1 MTRAHGF
8 PFRGSHFFLE
18 CDGFT
23 GPTGENLVN
32 IPTDMP
38 SDTCEL
44 INLQGSQTR
53 YMITNYN
60 QAVSTRYHIYNSLF
74 LNLPY
79 TGIYRT
85 GTLLPLLQQACETGF
100 SKGKDPK
107 SIIKKFFSDFAPSAS
122 REEQFDLLFNFIQYT
137 ERQVVLFDS
146 IEDSAFAQVN
156 DLNGKGTLTEL
167 LLRTSS
173 EGVTEALK
181 KKLNDFSI
189 RIVLTAHP
197 TQFYPGNVLAIIND
211 LEEAIGESRLEH
223 INLLLRQLGKT
234 AFINREKPT
243 PYGEALS
250 LCWFLEHV
258 FYQVIPDI
266 ILKLIKGLQI
276 DPEEWTNFDLIKVGF
291 WPGGDRDGN
300 PFVTHETSLLVARR
314 LQKTL
319 MRCYYRD
326 ARFLK
331 RRLTF
336 KGVDNIIAD
345 VERKLYPLA
354 FGAEDG
360 EGGGYANPADL
371 LTDLLKA
378 RQSIIDDHRGL
389 FLDLLDE
396 VILKVR
402 IFGFHFT
409 NMDIRQ
415 DSRKHGQAW
424 QAILKQLQAKNK
436 KLKDYQNFSE
446 EEKINTLLQLKF
458 KPQNIKFEDPFISE
472 LIESIQVIAKIQE
485 NNGEEGCNRYVISN
499 CQSALDVIRV
509 YQLAKL
515 LLAKGDA
522 LPLDIVPLFET
533 IEDLANAPEIMD
545 ALYSIESYREHL
557 KRRGNKQTI
566 MLGFSD
572 GTKDGGYL
580 RANWSIFRAKENLTL
595 LAREH
600 GLTAVFFDGRGGPP
614 ARGGGNTHDF
624 YASLGDTIEDK
635 EVQVTVQGQTI
646 SSNFGK
652 PVSCLFNLEQLLS
665 AGIEN
670 DVFRNKKPSLND
682 KEKNLLEHLA
692 KAGHRAY
699 LDLKHHPKFVP
710 YLEKVTPLSFFG
722 DINIGSRPVK
732 RNQGDALKFEDLRAI
747 PFVGSWAQMKQNIP
761 GFYGVGTAIRELKR
775 DGKMPEI
782 KKLYNESLF
791 FRTLLANSMMSLTK
805 SYFPATSYL
814 SKDKEFGEFWKKM
827 FNEYKLSVEMILEVS
842 GLKELMDNN
851 PVNRDSVK
859 LRERIVLPLITIQQY
874 GIQQLRHLEPTEK
887 QYSKQ
892 YRKLVLRCM
901 FGIINA
907 ARNSA

>member
-1 MTRAHGF
+1 M
-8 PFRGSHFFLE
+8 
-18 CDGFT
+18 
-23 GPTGENLVN
+23 V
-32 IPTDMP
+32 
-38 SDTCEL
+38 
-44 INLQGSQTR
+44 
-53 YMITNYN
+53 TNYN

-85 GTLLPLLQQACETGF
+85 GTLLPLLQQACETGYT
-100 SKGKDPK
+100 KGKDPK
-107 SIIKKFFSDFAPSAS
+107 SIIKKFFSDFAPNAT
-122 REEQFDLLFNFIQYT
+122 REELFALLFNFIQYT

-146 IEDSAFAQVN
+146 IEDAAFEEVN
-156 DLNGKGTLTEL
+156 DLTGKGTLNEL
-167 LLRTSS
+167 LLRAES
-173 EGVTEALK
+173 EGVMEDLK
-181 KKLNDFSI
+181 RKLNDFSI
-189 RIVLTAHP
+189 RVVLTAHP

-211 LEEAIGESRLEH
+211 LEEAIRDGNLEH

-243 PYGEALS
+243 PFGEALS
-250 LCWFLEHV
+250 LSWFLEHV
-258 FYQVIPDI
+258 FYEVIPEI
-266 ILKLIKGLQI
+266 ILKLMKGLQI
-276 DPEEWTNFDLIKVGF
+276 DPEEWKNYDLIKIGF

-300 PFVTHETSLLVARR
+300 PFVTHETSVQVAQR
-314 LQKTL
+314 LQQTL

-336 KGVDNIIAD
+336 QEVDQIIAQ
-345 VERKLYPLA
+345 VERKIYPMA
-354 FGAEDG
+354 YGSG
-360 EGGGYANPADL
+360 EGGYASPEELLNDL
-371 LTDLLKA
+371 LQA
-378 RQSIIDDHRGL
+378 RKSIIEKHRGL
-389 FLDLLDE
+389 FLDLLDK

-402 IFGFHFT
+402 IFGFYFAS
-409 NMDIRQ
+409 MDIRQ
-415 DSRKHGQAW
+415 DSRKHADAW
-424 QAILKQLQAKNK
+424 EAILKKLRTKNK
-436 KLKDYQNFSE
+436 KLKDFQNLSE
-446 EEKINTLLQLKF
+446 ADKINTLLSLKF
-458 KPQNIKFEDPFISE
+458 KPSQIKFEDPFITE
-472 LIESIQVIAKIQE
+472 LIESITVISQIQAM
-485 NNGEEGCNRYVISN
+485 NGIDGCHRYVISN
-499 CQSALDVIRV
+499 CQSAVDVIRV

-515 LLAKGDA
+515 LLGKGDD

-533 IEDLANAPEIMD
+533 IEDLANAPDVMD
-545 ALYSIESYREHL
+545 ALYNVRAYREHL

-595 LAREH
+595 LSREH

-635 EVQVTVQGQTI
+635 EVQVTIQGQTI

-670 DVFRNKKPSLND
+670 DVFRNKKPPLND
-682 KEKNLLEHLA
+682 KEKNLLENLA
-692 KAGHRAY
+692 KAGHRSY

-710 YLEKVTPLSFFG
+710 YLEKVTPLAFFG
-722 DINIGSRPVK
+722 DTNIGSRPVK
-732 RNQGDALKFEDLRAI
+732 RSQGDGLKFEDLRAI

-761 GFYGVGTAIRELKR
+761 GFYGVGSALKELKK
-775 DGKMPEI
+775 DGKMPEVR
-782 KKLYNESLF
+782 KLYEQSLF
-791 FRTLLANSMMSLTK
+791 FRTLLANSMMSMTK
-805 SYFPATSYL
+805 SYFPATAYL
-814 SKDKEFGEFWKKM
+814 AKDKEFGEFWKKM
-827 FNEYKLSVEMILEVS
+827 NNEYKLSVDMVLEVS

-859 LRERIVLPLITIQQY
+859 LRERIVLPLITIQQF
-874 GIQQLRHLEPTEK
+874 GIQQLRNMEAAEK
-887 QYSKQ
+887 PYTDLYK
-892 YRKLVLRCM
+892 KLVLRCM

>member
-1 MTRAHGF
+1 MT
-8 PFRGSHFFLE
+8 
-18 CDGFT
+18 
-23 GPTGENLVN
+23 
-32 IPTDMP
+32 
-38 SDTCEL
+38 
-44 INLQGSQTR
+44 
-53 YMITNYN
+53 TNYN

-100 SKGKDPK
+100 DKGKDPK
-107 SIIKKFFSDFAPSAS
+107 SIIKKFFSDFTPNAT

-146 IEDSAFAQVN
+146 VEDASFEQVN
-156 DLNGKGTLTEL
+156 DLNGKGSISAL
-167 LLRTSS
+167 LLRASS
-173 EGVTEALK
+173 EGVIEELK
-181 KKLNDFSI
+181 KKLEDFSV
-189 RIVLTAHP
+189 RVVLTAHP

-211 LEEAIGESRLEH
+211 LEEAIREGRLEH

-243 PYGEALS
+243 PFGEAASLS
-250 LCWFLEHV
+250 WFLENV
-258 FYQVIPDI
+258 FYQVIPEI
-266 ILKLIKGLQI
+266 LLKLMNGLEI
-276 DPEEWTNFDLIKVGF
+276 DPQEWKNFDLIKVGF

-300 PFVTHETSLLVARR
+300 PFVTHEITLKVAQH
-314 LQKTL
+314 LQRTL

-326 ARFLK
+326 VRFLK

-336 KGVDNIIAD
+336 KNVDTVIAE
-345 VERKLYPLA
+345 VERRVYPLA
-354 FGAEDG
+354 YGTGDD
-360 EGGGYANPADL
+360 GGYKNADEL
-371 LTDLLKA
+371 LQDLLKA
-378 RQSIIDDHRGL
+378 RKLIVEDHRGL
-389 FLDLLDE
+389 FLNLLDE

-402 IFGFHFT
+402 IFGFYFAS
-409 NMDIRQ
+409 MDIRQ
-415 DSRKHGQAW
+415 DSRKHGYAW
-424 QAILKQLQAKNK
+424 EAILKQLQGKNK
-436 KLKDYQNFSE
+436 KLKDFDSLSE
-446 EEKINTLLQLKF
+446 EEQIDTLLKLKF
-458 KPQNIKFEDPFISE
+458 KPNALKFEDQFVSE
-472 LIESIQVIAKIQE
+472 LIESIKVIGAIQK
-485 NNGEEGCNRYVISN
+485 NNGPEGCHRYVISN
-499 CQSALDVIRV
+499 CQSAVDVIRV

-515 LLAKGDA
+515 LLATGDD
-522 LPLDIVPLFET
+522 LPVDIVPLFET
-533 IEDLANAPEIMD
+533 IEDLANAQDVMR
-545 ALYSIESYREHL
+545 ALYSIPAYREHL
-557 KRRGNKQTI
+557 KRRGEKQTI

-595 LAREH
+595 LSREY

-635 EVQVTVQGQTI
+635 EVQVTIQGQTI

-670 DVFRNKKPSLND
+670 DVFSKKANHLTD
-682 KEKNLLEHLA
+682 KEKSLLESLA
-692 KAGHRAY
+692 EAGHKAY
-699 LDLKHHPKFVP
+699 LELKHHPKFVP
-710 YLEKVTPLSFFG
+710 YLEKITPLSFFG
-722 DINIGSRPVK
+722 DTNIGSRPVK
-732 RNQGDALKFEDLRAI
+732 RNQGDALRFEDLRAI

-761 GFYGVGTAIRELKR
+761 GFYGVGSAIKQLKSEGKMKELKA
-775 DGKMPEI
+775 
-782 KKLYNESLF
+782 LYNESLF

-805 SYFPATSYL
+805 SYYPATAYL
-814 SKDKEFGEFWKKM
+814 AKDKEFSEFWKKM
-827 FNEYKLSVEMILEVS
+827 HNEYKISVQHILEVS
-842 GLKELMDNN
+842 GLSELMENN

-874 GIQQLRHLEPTEK
+874 ALQQLRNLEVKEK
-887 QYSKQ
+887 PYEKQ
-892 YRKLVLRCM
+892 YRKLILRCM

>member
-1 MTRAHGF
+1 M
-8 PFRGSHFFLE
+8 
-18 CDGFT
+18 
-23 GPTGENLVN
+23 V
-32 IPTDMP
+32 
-38 SDTCEL
+38 
-44 INLQGSQTR
+44 
-53 YMITNYN
+53 TNYN

-100 SKGKDPK
+100 DKGKDPRT
-107 SIIKKFFSDFAPSAS
+107 IIRKFFNDFVPSAS
-122 REEQFDLLFNFIQYT
+122 REELFGLLFNFIQYT

-146 IEDSAFAQVN
+146 IEDSAFAKIN
-156 DLNGKGTLTEL
+156 DLNGKGTLREL
-167 LLRTSS
+167 LLRAGS
-173 EGVTEALK
+173 EGVVDELK
-181 KKLNDFSI
+181 RKLDDFSI

-197 TQFYPGNVLAIIND
+197 TQFYPGHVLAIIND
-211 LEEAIGESRLEH
+211 LEEAIAAGNLEH

-234 AFINREKPT
+234 AFINRQKPT
-243 PYGEALS
+243 PYGEASS
-250 LCWFLEHV
+250 LTWYLENV
-258 FYQVIPDI
+258 FYEVIPAI
-266 ILKLIKGLQI
+266 ILKLMKGLDI
-276 DPEEWTNFDLIKVGF
+276 EPEAWKNFDLIKVGF

-300 PFVTHETSLLVARR
+300 PYVTHQTSLEVARL
-314 LQKTL
+314 LQRTL

-326 ARFLK
+326 IRFLK

-336 KGVDNIIAD
+336 QGVDRIISD
-345 VERKLYPLA
+345 VEKKIYPLA
-354 FGAEDG
+354 YGAG
-360 EGGGYANPADL
+360 QSGYGTPNEMLADL
-371 LTDLLKA
+371 QVARDLLI
-378 RQSIIDDHRGL
+378 RDHNGL

-396 VILKVR
+396 FIIKVK
-402 IFGFHFT
+402 IFGFYLAS
-409 NMDIRQ
+409 MDIRQ
-415 DSRKHGQAW
+415 DSRKHGEAW
-424 QAILKQLQAKNK
+424 TAILKQLEPENK
-436 KLKDYQNFSE
+436 KLAGYAASSE
-446 EEKINTLLQLKF
+446 AEKIETLLTLKF
-458 KPQNIKFEDPFISE
+458 DPATINFEDPFITE
-472 LIESIQVIAKIQE
+472 MIESIRVIREIQKL
-485 NNGEEGCNRYVISN
+485 NGMEGCHRYVISN

-515 LLAKGDA
+515 LLADGDN
-522 LPLDIVPLFET
+522 LPIDIVPLFET
-533 IEDLANAPEIMD
+533 IEDLANAPGVME
-545 ALYSIESYREHL
+545 ALYSVPAYRDHL

-595 LAREH
+595 LSREH
-600 GLTAVFFDGRGGPP
+600 GVTAVFFDGRGGPP

-635 EVQVTVQGQTI
+635 EVQVTVQGQTV

-670 DVFRNKKPSLND
+670 DVFRNKKPPLAD
-682 KEKNLLEHLA
+682 REKVLLENLA

-699 LDLKHHPKFVP
+699 LELKEHPQFVP
-710 YLEKVTPLSFFG
+710 YLEKVTPLRFFG

-761 GFYGVGTAIRELKR
+761 GFYGVGSAIMELRR
-775 DGKMPEI
+775 DGKMPELQE
-782 KKLYNESLF
+782 LYQQSLF
-791 FRTLLANSMMSLTK
+791 FRTLLANSMMSMTK

-814 SKDKEFGEFWKKM
+814 ANDKEFGEFWKKM
-827 FNEYKLSVEMILEVS
+827 NDEFNLSVEMVLEVS
-842 GLKELMDNN
+842 SLKELMDNN

-859 LRERIVLPLITIQQY
+859 LRERIVLPLITIQQFA
-874 GIQQLRHLEPTEK
+874 IQQLRDMEPEEE
-887 QYSKQ
+887 QYADL
-892 YRKLVLRCM
+892 YRKLVVRCM

>member
-1 MTRAHGF
+1 M
-8 PFRGSHFFLE
+8 
-18 CDGFT
+18 
-23 GPTGENLVN
+23 V
-32 IPTDMP
+32 
-38 SDTCEL
+38 
-44 INLQGSQTR
+44 
-53 YMITNYN
+53 TNYN

-107 SIIKKFFSDFAPSAS
+107 SIIKKFFSDFVPSAT
-122 REEQFDLLFNFIQYT
+122 RDELFDLLFNFIQYT

-146 IEDSAFAQVN
+146 IEDAAFAQVN
-156 DLNGKGTLTEL
+156 DLYGKGTLTEL
-167 LLRTSS
+167 LLRAQS
-173 EGVTEALK
+173 EGVVEELK
-181 KKLNDFSI
+181 KKLDDFSI

-211 LEEAIGESRLEH
+211 LEEAIGDGNLEH

-243 PYGEALS
+243 PFGEALS
-250 LCWFLEHV
+250 LSWFLENV
-258 FYQVIPDI
+258 FYEVIPKI
-266 ILKLIKGLQI
+266 IIKLMKGLQI
-276 DPEEWTNFDLIKVGF
+276 DPEEWKNFDLIKVGF

-300 PFVTHETSLLVARR
+300 PFVTHETTLQVAQR
-314 LQKTL
+314 LQQTL
-319 MRCYYRD
+319 MRCYHRD
-326 ARFLK
+326 VRFLK

-336 KGVDNIIAD
+336 RGVANVIAE
-345 VERKLYPLA
+345 VEAKIYPMA
-354 FGAEDG
+354 YGVG
-360 EGGGYANPADL
+360 EGGYSSPEELLADL
-371 LTDLLKA
+371 LTA
-378 RQSIIDDHRGL
+378 RKSIVETHRGL
-389 FLDLLDE
+389 FLDLLDQ

-402 IFGFHFT
+402 IFGFYFAS
-409 NMDIRQ
+409 MDIRQ
-415 DSRKHGQAW
+415 DSRKHGDAW
-424 QAILKQLQAKNK
+424 EAILKKLVAKNK
-436 KLKDYQNFSE
+436 KLKNFQDLSE
-446 EEKINTLLQLKF
+446 QEKINTVLGLKF
-458 KPQNIKFEDPFISE
+458 KPQQIKFDDPFLSE
-472 LIESIQVIAKIQE
+472 LIESIEVISRIQE
-485 NNGEEGCNRYVISN
+485 MNGVEGCHRYVISN
-499 CQSALDVIRV
+499 CQTALDVIRV
-509 YQLAKL
+509 FQLAKL
-515 LLAKGDA
+515 ILGKGDD

-533 IEDLANAPEIMD
+533 IEDLANAPMVMD
-545 ALYSIESYREHL
+545 ALYNVQTYREHL
-557 KRRGNKQTI
+557 KKRGNKQTI

-595 LAREH
+595 LSREH

-652 PVSCLFNLEQLLS
+652 PVSCQFNLEQLLS

-670 DVFRNKKPSLND
+670 DVFRNKKPPFND
-682 KEKNLLEHLA
+682 KEKNLLENLA

-710 YLEKVTPLSFFG
+710 YLEKVTPLAFFG

-732 RNQGDALKFEDLRAI
+732 RNQGGALKFEDLRAI

-761 GFYGVGTAIRELKR
+761 GFYGVGSALKELKK

-782 KKLYNESLF
+782 KKLYKDSLF
-791 FRTLLANSMMSLTK
+791 FRTLLANSMMSMTK
-805 SYFPATSYL
+805 SYFPATAYL
-814 SKDKEFGEFWKKM
+814 AKDKEFGEFWKKM
-827 FNEYKLSVEMILEVS
+827 NQEFNLSVDMVLEVS

-859 LRERIVLPLITIQQY
+859 LRERIVLPLITIQQF
-874 GIQQLRHLEPTEK
+874 GIQQLRDSDSAEK
-887 QYSKQ
+887 PYSEQ